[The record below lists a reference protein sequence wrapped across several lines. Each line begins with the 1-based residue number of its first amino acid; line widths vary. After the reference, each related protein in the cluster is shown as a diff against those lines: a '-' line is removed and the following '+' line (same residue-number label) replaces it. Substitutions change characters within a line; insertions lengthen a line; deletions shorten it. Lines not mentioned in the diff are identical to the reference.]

1 MQTQQQIQQPNK
13 PQGQQQKHK
22 GFSRKQRIIATVIAA
37 IVVAIVIITA
47 QVLSILSLIPG
58 VWANILTTVV
68 GTLGV
73 LFTFF
78 ALLPIFFPPDDPKSS
93 TTPGSAPTPPATP
106 QSPSTLPAVQPT
118 PTGHT
123 ATSNPTA
130 NTPTLVSST
139 GNATQPAQPT
149 GSSTKD
155 FLISY
160 ADTDLIWA
168 EWIASQLETAGY
180 LTVLRAWDFE
190 AGANFVLEM
199 DEATKA
205 AKRTIVVLSPDYLK
219 SFEQHPEWAVA
230 FRKDPTG
237 KERKLVPV
245 YVRDCKDQLTG
256 FLGSIVAIDL
266 VGKIAG
272 DEAAARELLLSS
284 VRPGGR
290 RPKTP
295 PTFPGQVQA

>member
-1 MQTQQQIQQPNK
+1 MQTQQQK
-13 PQGQQQKHK
+13 YK
-22 GFSRKQRIIATVIAA
+22 GFSRKQRFIATVIAA
-37 IVVAIVIITA
+37 IVVAIVIATV

-58 VWANILTTVV
+58 VWANILTTVA
-68 GTLGV
+68 GTFGA
-73 LFTFF
+73 LFAFF
-78 ALLPIFFPPDDPKSS
+78 ALLPILFPPDDPKSN
-93 TTPGSAPTPPATP
+93 TTPTSAPTTP
-106 QSPSTLPAVQPT
+106 QPLPTLLTPAVQPT
-118 PTGHT
+118 LTGHT

-139 GNATQPAQPT
+139 GNATQLAQTAQSP
-149 GSSTKD
+149 TKD

-160 ADTDLIWA
+160 ADADLTWA

-180 LTVLRAWDFE
+180 STILRAWDFE

-230 FRKDPTG
+230 FRKDPAG

-256 FLGSIVAIDL
+256 FLGSIVAINL

-272 DEAAARELLLSS
+272 DEATARELLLSS

-295 PTFPGQVQA
+295 PTFPG